1 MECMTDKC
9 AAALSYAAAGNNVRL
24 QRDLDQAQAAPAAI
38 SFLKMDADRLQAVYY
53 SYDSL
58 SQADQASSSSSSRPS
73 GDYGSSHSPGARPSS
88 ARRTSRQQAGS
99 TSLNAAA
106 AGSVGVRPGS
116 SAARRNKELLQQAG
130 LSGVGVGAAAAPSS
144 PNSSQRIRPPS
155 AASSPHGTGSLR
167 AWGIAAG
174 GGSLLGAA
182 GDHPAVPKARGLVRG
197 STDALQFTARPASRG
212 L

>member
-1 MECMTDKC
+1 M
-9 AAALSYAAAGNNVRL
+9 
-24 QRDLDQAQAAPAAI
+24 
-38 SFLKMDADRLQAVYY
+38 SFLKMDAERLQAVYY

-58 SQADQASSSSSSRPS
+58 SQADQASSSCRPS
-73 GDYGSSHSPGARPSS
+73 SDYASSHSPGARPSS

-99 TSLNAAA
+99 TSLNTTTA

-116 SAARRNKELLQQAG
+116 SAARRTKELLQQAG
-130 LSGVGVGAAAAPSS
+130 LSGVGVGAAAGPSS
-144 PNSSQRIRPPS
+144 PSSSQRSRPPS
-155 AASSPHGTGSLR
+155 AASPHGAGSLR

-174 GGSLLGAA
+174 GGSLLGVA
-182 GDHPAVPKARGLVRG
+182 GDQPAVPKARGLVRG